1 MSDFSAG
8 ESDGETELVLEGSL
22 TIENA
27 SAIRKKLISTL
38 IREDKTVVCIDSDV
52 PVDLSFLQLLCSAH
66 RTASNLGK
74 SFTLRHQ
81 SSGYFP
87 AAVEN
92 AAYNRRK
99 GCVHD
104 RYGTCLWA
112 GGRHD

>member
-1 MSDFSAG
+1 MSDFRVS
-8 ESDGETELVLEGSL
+8 ELDGPL

-38 IREDKTVVCIDSDV
+38 IREDEIAVCIDADV

-66 RTASNLGK
+66 RSASSLGK
-74 SFTLRHQ
+74 AFTLRHTT
-81 SSGYFP
+81 SGNFS

-92 AAYNRRK
+92 SGYRRKK

-104 RYGTCLWA
+104 SCGTCLWV
-112 GGRHD
+112 GGKHD

>member
-8 ESDGETELVLEGSL
+8 EAGRETELVLDGPL

-27 SAIRKKLISTL
+27 SAIRKKLISML

-74 SFTLRHQ
+74 SLTLRHQ